1 MQHSQPPRPGP
12 VTGIPPKGRRGF
24 TLVELLVVLA
34 IAAILLSLGVPS
46 FATALARARVSTV
59 MGALVS
65 DMQFARAEAQ
75 RRGTQVS
82 VCAADTT
89 GKACSGKP
97 DWTPGWLV
105 FLGPPPPAAWPPGL
119 QPLRVRPGWDSPVV
133 VGGPP
138 TFAGI
143 GFDGEGF
150 ITGPRET
157 PLVLT
162 VQAGSD
168 LATSRCVLLQ
178 LSGRPATASGTGCS
192 P

>member
-1 MQHSQPPRPGP
+1 MPYSQPPGPGP
-12 VTGIPPKGRRGF
+12 VTGRPPRDRRGF
-24 TLVELLVVLA
+24 TLIELLVVLA
-34 IAAILLSLGVPS
+34 IAAVLLSLGVPG

-65 DMQFARAEAQ
+65 DLQFARAEAQ

-82 VCAADTT
+82 VCAADAT
-89 GKACSGKP
+89 GNACSGKP

-105 FLGPPPPAAWPPGL
+105 FLGPPPPAAWPSGL
-119 QPLRVRPGWDSPVV
+119 QPLRARPGWDSPVV
-133 VGGPP
+133 VGATP
-138 TFAGI
+138 TIAGI

-150 ITGPRET
+150 ITGPRDT
-157 PLVLT
+157 QVMLT

-168 LATSRCVLLQ
+168 VATSRCVLLQ